1 MSIVAFWSSG
11 KEETAKTL
19 SMVAIS
25 TYMALKNNYRILTIS
40 TRYSDDTLES
50 CFWQKSDLNPQA
62 RNPKQQY
69 DIASGIEGLAKA
81 LKSNRITPEI
91 ITNYTKVVYKDR
103 LEVLL
108 PPVANSYE
116 EYEKVFPMY
125 QDLLIAANKYYD
137 IIFVDLN
144 KGLNKKAVVDILSMA
159 DVIVVNITQRMK
171 TIEEI
176 MMLKQE
182 NPLFQKQNSILLVGK
197 YDKFSKFSA
206 KNIARYMGSKEEI
219 MTMPY
224 STNFFDATNEGLVDE
239 FFWKYRNVSE
249 TDRNSIFCKEVDK
262 NSQAILMKLQEVQ
275 MRR

>member
-1 MSIVAFWSSG
+1 MAIVAFWSSG

-25 TYMALKNNYRILTIS
+25 TYMAMKNNYRILTVS

-50 CFWQKSDLNPQA
+50 CFWQKPTITTELDRKRS
-62 RNPKQQY
+62 KF

-108 PPVANSYE
+108 PPQAENYE
-116 EYEKVFPMY
+116 EYEKIFPIY

-144 KGLNKKAVVDILSMA
+144 KGLNKQPIIDVLKIA
-159 DVIVVNITQRMK
+159 DVIVINMTQRMR
-171 TIEEI
+171 TINEI
-176 MMLKQE
+176 IELREQ
-182 NPLFQKQNSILLVGK
+182 NPLFQKNNSILLVGK
-197 YDKFSKFSA
+197 YDKYSKFSA
-206 KNIARYMGSKEEI
+206 KNIARYMGTREEI
-219 MTMPY
+219 YTMPY
-224 STNFFDATNEGLVDE
+224 STNFFDATNEGEVDE

-249 TDRNSIFCKEVDK
+249 SDRNAIFLKEVDK
-262 NSQAILMKLQEVQ
+262 NIQAILMKLQEVQ
-275 MRR
+275 MRK